1 LFKENAMKHHLAFAG
16 LLALLAACSHEGSSP
31 SSKSD
36 WGTGLNTVERK
47 YAKTAPQVHD
57 AAVAAL
63 KKMDVNLKKD
73 RHDEMGSEI
82 VAERA
87 DKSKVFVNVGALDD
101 KSSRASV
108 RVEPGDARMAS
119 LVHEKMAEELG
130 IGTAKG
136 ALLGGNTDER
146 TYDAGLQACVDAAE
160 RTGKALGWTVSGK
173 EIHDKWA
180 QVDGRTNDST
190 PVRFRMER
198 VDDNVERSKV
208 KFTAGAGKTDDS
220 KTLLSRMRE
229 EFDRQ
234 IAGHAK

>member
-1 LFKENAMKHHLAFAG
+1 MKHHLAFAG

-31 SSKSD
+31 SSTSD

-63 KKMDVNLKKD
+63 KDLGVKVTKD

-82 VAERA
+82 VGERA
-87 DKSKVFVNVGALDD
+87 DKSKVMVNVGALDE
-101 KSSRASV
+101 KSSRATV

-119 LVHEKMAEELG
+119 LVHEKMADELG
-130 IGTAKG
+130 LGGAKG
-136 ALLGGNTDER
+136 ALLGGNTEER
-146 TYDAGLQACVDAAE
+146 TYDAGLQACADAAE
-160 RTGKALGWTVSGK
+160 RTVKSLGWTAGGK
-173 EIHDKWA
+173 QVHDKWA
-180 QVDGRTNDST
+180 QVDARTNDST
-190 PVRFRMER
+190 PVRFRMDRADE
-198 VDDNVERSKV
+198 NVERSKV
-208 KFTAGAGKTDDS
+208 KFTAGTGKTDDS